1 MQYNRGGIV
10 QIYAEAAL
18 PRKIMS
24 SPRRSYAQ
32 LQQALALAE
41 AVTERTLCEMLA
53 LRQSLQANNSD
64 VADKQQTQQQLHQ
77 LIKQSQRTS
86 TGFAVLFVQLDQ
98 FRAIYQQHG
107 AVVAKQISDL
117 VLTKLVAAVRACDLV
132 NQRANGQFLILITDV
147 KRIYDAVLVA
157 EKLMQKLGL
166 LDDLC
171 PQPQPISAS
180 IGISR
185 FPQDGLE
192 AGLLIERAAAAMSH
206 AESRGGNQFSL
217 LR

>member
-32 LQQALALAE
+32 LQQALAVAE

-53 LRQSLQANNSD
+53 LRQSQQGHNSD

-157 EKLMQKLGL
+157 EKLMQKL
-166 LDDLC
+166 
-171 PQPQPISAS
+171 
-180 IGISR
+180 
-185 FPQDGLE
+185 E
-192 AGLLIERAAAAMSH
+192 
-206 AESRGGNQFSL
+206 
-217 LR
+217 

>member
-53 LRQSLQANNSD
+53 LRQSQQGHNSD
-64 VADKQQTQQQLHQ
+64 VADKPQTQQQLHQ

-86 TGFAVLFVQLDQ
+86 TGFAVRKDCPRSRSSS
-98 FRAIYQQHG
+98 FRGTRRSLASSAFSSSPCI
-107 AVVAKQISDL
+107 
-117 VLTKLVAAVRACDLV
+117 AAFTR
-132 NQRANGQFLILITDV
+132 
-147 KRIYDAVLVA
+147 
-157 EKLMQKLGL
+157 
-166 LDDLC
+166 
-171 PQPQPISAS
+171 S
-180 IGISR
+180 
-185 FPQDGLE
+185 
-192 AGLLIERAAAAMSH
+192 RAAWKLS
-206 AESRGGNQFSL
+206 GL
-217 LR
+217 VP